1 MTGKFVVTNRKGH
14 MVMALYEQ
22 KSLCELS
29 FDSGKRQGALGDI
42 YVGKV
47 KNIVKNINGAF
58 VEVGDQMLCY
68 YSITDNKKPIFL
80 NVKKDEQV
88 KEGDLLLVQV
98 QKEAMKTKLA
108 GVTSY
113 INLTGKYLVL
123 TAGKCAIGISNKIT
137 KEEERRRLK
146 DVIKERSSKE
156 YGWIVRTNAVGVAR
170 ERLLLEADRLKE
182 QYEKLLEVAKFRT
195 GGHLL
200 YEAPPSYL
208 TELRDQNSSN
218 FNRIVTDDEKVYSE
232 MREYLSTYQPE
243 DLEKLEYYQDE
254 NFSLMALLGLEKDIE
269 EALRE
274 KVWLKSGGY
283 LIIQPTEAMVV
294 IDVNTGKSVSKKKT
308 KEHFKQIN
316 LEAAKEVARQLRLRN
331 LSGIIIVDFIDMEEE
346 EDKEELLQTLR
357 TFVTKDRIKTD
368 VIDMT
373 RLNLVEITRKK
384 VKKPIY
390 EQLRGSG
397 EDV

>member
-29 FDSGKRQGALGDI
+29 FDSGKKQGALGDI

-47 KNIVKNINGAF
+47 KNVVKNINGAF

-80 NVKKDEQV
+80 NAKKDEHV

-200 YEAPPSYL
+200 YEAPSSYL